1 MGRQGKTRDVQL
13 LMAGLDGSGKTS
25 ILYQLKLGEAIET
38 VPTVGCNVEV
48 MEYMNL
54 RLTVWDLRGND
65 RLLTLWQTST
75 DEKGARALVFVV
87 DSADH
92 QRMSEARQQLQELLA
107 DNTWRETALLVYANK
122 QDLPG
127 ALSSQEVSDVL
138 SLRSLT
144 CPWHVQ
150 ETSAAGTAE
159 GIYEGL
165 QWLLP
170 KLRTTPART
179 SPAPAAGLQSQCGCG
194 GPFAAVSVPGPPLAA
209 PRHISAL

>member
-1 MGRQGKTRDVQL
+1 MGRAGKTRDVHL
-13 LMAGLDGSGKTS
+13 LMAGLDGSGKTT

-48 MEYMNL
+48 LEYMNL
-54 RLTVWDLRGND
+54 RLTVWDLRGSY
-65 RLLTLWQTST
+65 RLARME
-75 DEKGARALVFVV
+75 EKGVRALVFVV

-92 QRMSEARQQLQELLA
+92 ERISEARQQLKELLA
-107 DNTWRETALLVYANK
+107 DDAWREATLLVYANK

-127 ALSSQEVSDVL
+127 ALSSHEVSDAL
-138 SLRSLT
+138 SLHSLA
-144 CPWHVQ
+144 CAWHVQ

-170 KLRTTPART
+170 KFHTTRAHKSR
-179 SPAPAAGLQSQCGCG
+179 APAAGLQTQCGCG
-194 GPFAAVSVPGPPLAA
+194 GAYAAVSVPGPPLASH
-209 PRHISAL
+209 HISAL